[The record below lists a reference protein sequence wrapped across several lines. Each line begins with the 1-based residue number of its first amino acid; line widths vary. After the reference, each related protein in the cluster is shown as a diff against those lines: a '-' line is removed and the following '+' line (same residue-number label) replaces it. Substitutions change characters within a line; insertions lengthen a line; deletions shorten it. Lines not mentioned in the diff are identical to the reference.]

1 MAAERQSKK
10 DRMQRVLDVW
20 VNNPTKHLSEIAE
33 LAGIGERTLYRYRQ
47 DPEFMAAYHEACQ
60 ERFKSLEAK
69 ALDQLEKALDRGD
82 FRAVKY
88 ALDSLGYKPT
98 EKIEADVN
106 RDVVITIGE

>member
-10 DRMQRVLDVW
+10 ERMQKVLEAM
-20 VNNPTKHLSEIAE
+20 VNNPNLSNEEICD
-33 LAGIGERTLYRYRQ
+33 LVGIGTSTFYRYKQ
-47 DPEFMAAYHEACQ
+47 DPDFMAQYHEMCQ
-60 ERFKSLEAK
+60 ARFKSLEAK
-69 ALDQLEKALDRGD
+69 ALQQLDKALDRGD